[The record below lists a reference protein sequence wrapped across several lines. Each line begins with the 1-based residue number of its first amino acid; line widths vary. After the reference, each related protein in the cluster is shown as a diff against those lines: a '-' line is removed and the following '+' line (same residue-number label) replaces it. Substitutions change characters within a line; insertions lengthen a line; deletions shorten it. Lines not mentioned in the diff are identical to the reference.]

1 MSESCESSTKKKS
14 PSPFGLCT
22 TDNSYFDWTRTV
34 RFDGQKYSVIRLAHA
49 VRAWM
54 SVSSDDENWVAS
66 VSHWPTSQPS
76 ENVVNNDR
84 LVTLYRTDQQG
95 DTCTTYLHTYLV
107 L

>member
-1 MSESCESSTKKKS
+1 MY
-14 PSPFGLCT
+14 
-22 TDNSYFDWTRTV
+22 NSYFDWTRTV

-54 SVSSDDENWVAS
+54 SVTSDDENWVAS